1 MSFLTDF
8 QRCAVQSAQILLENA
23 GLSPQD
29 LDSFSSS
36 SSSSPSPP
44 SPPSSTLP
52 ILCPASPSTR
62 NAPLAVAGARYI
74 PPPARPFTAEDLTQG
89 RHRVTRKTSA
99 HAIVEHPIGAIV
111 EYPQTGHH
119 VGESIAHIFHVD
131 PSSFTPSLH
140 PKSSFQYSLGDG
152 HGGQIIGQCLML
164 RDTSRQPVS
173 CTKLRTS
180 CKGLKICSGRQHAE
194 ISSHHF
200 TNISEVLAHHPS
212 AAQPLRGPA
221 NTADQELSEKT
232 LAFFVALCLRGCSPH
247 SPADEHDNDSTV
259 NTDMA
264 GDGGMD
270 TVDDFDGLTAAQ
282 YLDSLS
288 FDTSSEADLRIGC
301 VQSSRRSVKKKCNGK
316 LVMQFDAYNQPFIR

>member
-1 MSFLTDF
+1 LSFGDF
-8 QRCAVQSAQILLENA
+8 KCLA
-23 GLSPQD
+23 G
-29 LDSFSSS
+29 
-36 SSSSPSPP
+36 
-44 SPPSSTLP
+44 
-52 ILCPASPSTR
+52 
-62 NAPLAVAGARYI
+62 
-74 PPPARPFTAEDLTQG
+74 
-89 RHRVTRKTSA
+89 
-99 HAIVEHPIGAIV
+99 
-111 EYPQTGHH
+111 
-119 VGESIAHIFHVD
+119 
-131 PSSFTPSLH
+131 
-140 PKSSFQYSLGDG
+140 
-152 HGGQIIGQCLML
+152 
-164 RDTSRQPVS
+164 
-173 CTKLRTS
+173 
-180 CKGLKICSGRQHAE
+180 KGLKICSGRQHAE

-212 AAQPLRGPA
+212 AVQPLRGPA

-301 VQSSRRSVKKKCNGK
+301 VRSSRQSVKKKCNGK